1 MTVFHDR
8 RTASYRELD
17 GEAQQPPLWL
27 NKTYSGGELPT
38 RPDTPPKYPV
48 DTTATATNM
57 R

>member
-8 RTASYRELD
+8 RTATYRELAGD
-17 GEAQQPPLWL
+17 LTTPSLL
-27 NKTYSGGELPT
+27 NKTYSGGQLPT
-38 RPDTPPKYPV
+38 RPDIPPKYPV

>member
-8 RTASYRELD
+8 RTATYRELV
-17 GEAQQPPLWL
+17 GEGIPPLWL

-38 RPDTPPKYPV
+38 RPDDPPQYPV
-48 DTTATATNM
+48 DTTATATDM